1 MTLQEAI
8 NVLYRSA
15 DRWIRPRNLR
25 WIKSGRAYTLSN
37 DLKRLE
43 LVPTA
48 RGGVEDM
55 TSIVDDLL
63 CDWESVPVDVVLAE
77 QGRDE

>member
-8 NVLYRSA
+8 QVLYRSA
-15 DRWIRPRNLR
+15 DRWIRPANLT
-25 WIKSGRAYTLSN
+25 WIKSGQAYTMSN

-48 RGGVEDM
+48 KGGAENM
-55 TSIVDDLL
+55 TNLVDDLL
-63 CDWESVPVDVVLAE
+63 GHWESVPVNVVLAE
-77 QGRDE
+77 RKGWE